1 MNRFKTQLLALAT
14 LFFPFTASAQY
25 TIYPIPHTQTAGKG
39 SKVAFTK
46 NVNIVCDDAI
56 DTYTRQ
62 RAQTILAEHGFTA
75 TISTTESNT
84 LSNIYLGVASG
95 NGLTKAAA
103 TKLQLNLSVLTKS
116 GKFDRHVLSLTN
128 AHDGVAQ
135 LIIIG
140 ENTDA
145 TFMGLA
151 SLEQMLDAETKQ
163 MPTVTIS
170 DYADLKERGIIEGF
184 MESPTPARCAR
195 TYCAL

>member
-25 TIYPIPHTQTAGKG
+25 TIYPIPHTQTAGNG

-62 RAQTILAEHGFTA
+62 RAQTIFAEHGFTA

-163 MPTVTIS
+163 MSTVTIS

-184 MESPTPARCAR
+184 
-195 TYCAL
+195 

>member
-1 MNRFKTQLLALAT
+1 MVYCALAVNGKNKV
-14 LFFPFTASAQY
+14 ARAQY

-103 TKLQLNLSVLTKS
+103 TK
-116 GKFDRHVLSLTN
+116 
-128 AHDGVAQ
+128 
-135 LIIIG
+135 
-140 ENTDA
+140 
-145 TFMGLA
+145 
-151 SLEQMLDAETKQ
+151 
-163 MPTVTIS
+163 PTAPNYLPLYT
-170 DYADLKERGIIEGF
+170 
-184 MESPTPARCAR
+184 
-195 TYCAL
+195 

>member
-95 NGLTKAAA
+95 NGLTKVAA
-103 TKLQLNLSVLTKS
+103 TKL
-116 GKFDRHVLSLTN
+116 
-128 AHDGVAQ
+128 
-135 LIIIG
+135 
-140 ENTDA
+140 
-145 TFMGLA
+145 
-151 SLEQMLDAETKQ
+151 
-163 MPTVTIS
+163 
-170 DYADLKERGIIEGF
+170 
-184 MESPTPARCAR
+184 
-195 TYCAL
+195 